1 MSGAAAAPAPLP
13 DSMVF
18 IERDWLSSNQ
28 VLFFDGDEATLID
41 SGYIKHAPMMLALID
56 AHLHGYS
63 RRRPQVRLTRLLNTH
78 LHSDHCGGN
87 AAIAGAHR
95 CTTHVPATM
104 LQAVTEW
111 DREALTH
118 AATAQRCE
126 RFHADHGIA
135 PGDRF
140 TLGGAQWVALAA
152 PGHDPHSLIFHCEE
166 HRLLISA
173 DALWE
178 NGFGVIFPELEGR
191 SGFAEQQAVLELIA
205 SLPVER
211 VLPGHGPM
219 FTDVGG
225 ALARAHARLRAV
237 RENPQRHARN
247 ALKVMIKFRLLDDET
262 MTMQALQEASA
273 GASVLHNSAALL
285 GLPLAEA
292 IERCTDELVAQ
303 QQLRRDGDRLFNS

>member
-1 MSGAAAAPAPLP
+1 MSGLAAAPAPLP

-41 SGYIKHAPMMLALID
+41 SGYVKHAPMTLALLD
-56 AHLHGYS
+56 AQL
-63 RRRPQVRLTRLLNTH
+63 RRRPQARLTRLLNTH
-78 LHSDHCGGN
+78 LHSDHCGAN
-87 AAIAGAHR
+87 AAIARAHG
-95 CTTHVPATM
+95 CAIHVPAIS
-104 LQAVTEW
+104 LPAVTGW

-126 RFHADHGIA
+126 RFRADHGIE

-140 TLGGAQWVALAA
+140 TMGGAQWVALAA
-152 PGHDPHSLIFHCEE
+152 PGHDPHSLIFHCAE
-166 HRLLISA
+166 HRLLIAA

-225 ALARAHARLRAV
+225 ALARAHARLRSV
-237 RENPQRHARN
+237 RENTQRYARN
-247 ALKVMIKFRLLDDET
+247 ALKVMIKFRMLDDET
-262 MTMQALQEASA
+262 MTMQALQEAAA
-273 GASVLHNSAALL
+273 GASVLRNSAALL

-292 IERCTDELVAQ
+292 VERCTDELVAQ
-303 QQLRRDGDRLFNS
+303 QQLRRDGDRLFNL